1 MTLYEQAV
9 EMAKKGEQ
17 KMRLLPLVPRMD
29 MVELRGKYEELMR
42 RDFYEAGGFK
52 DAYVHITLTD
62 EQDVP
67 EAFRRLNEVYP
78 NLMQMEYDNT
88 RTRQKR
94 EIHISTENTKRNPL
108 EMFANLYETMN
119 NQPLS
124 EVQQEYI
131 QKKID
136 AIWKGEA

>member
-1 MTLYEQAV
+1 
-9 EMAKKGEQ
+9 
-17 KMRLLPLVPRMD
+17 
-29 MVELRGKYEELMR
+29 
-42 RDFYEAGGFK
+42 
-52 DAYVHITLTD
+52 
-62 EQDVP
+62 
-67 EAFRRLNEVYP
+67 
-78 NLMQMEYDNT
+78 MQMEYDNT

-94 EIHISTENTKRNPL
+94 ELQISMEVAKRNPAQ
-108 EMFANLYETMN
+108 MFANLYETMN